1 MRRLPA
7 SVFFA
12 FCALVPMTAGAQ
24 ENTGATAAEAAA
36 AVVTGL
42 SADDLLN
49 IREAPSAL
57 GRTLGRLPNGSLVR
71 RQRCEIVDKYEW
83 CRIELVDGEEL
94 SGWAPARY
102 LEILDIAVPETAV
115 EAAAETVV
123 DGPAA
128 IPDPSPAPREAVT
141 APGEEERG
149 KAARVSTDAE
159 VPALPPGLE
168 ARFATGSSVPIDEV
182 RRPPAGANLLE
193 EEDDLPPG
201 AGGGE
206 PQDDPEEGRFD
217 PATPRPTPRPASDG
231 EPAEPGTE
239 PVSAGVDAA
248 QPVGP
253 VAEDRPDAGA
263 AHTEAGG
270 SIPCA
275 RYIGQPMTRCTL
287 RVAPKGEGAADLTI
301 LWPDGGTRL
310 IEFREGAPVGSNS
323 NETLRHTREGSLNMI
338 RIGAAER
345 FEILDALALGR

>member
-7 SVFFA
+7 SVFVA
-12 FCALVPMTAGAQ
+12 FCALVPVSAGA
-24 ENTGATAAEAAA
+24 EEITGVAAAEAAA

-71 RQRCEIVDKYEW
+71 RQRCEIVEKYEW
-83 CRIELVDGEEL
+83 CRIELVDGEAL

-102 LEILDIAVPETAV
+102 LEILDIAVPEGNTA
-115 EAAAETVV
+115 EAAAAETVV

-128 IPDPSPAPREAVT
+128 SPDPSPAP
-141 APGEEERG
+141 GEEDRG

-159 VPALPPGLE
+159 GPALPPGLE

-182 RRPPAGANLLE
+182 RRPLAGAGPNLAVE
-193 EEDDLPPG
+193 EGDLPPESD
-201 AGGGE
+201 GGE
-206 PQDDPEEGRFD
+206 TQPDPEEGGFD
-217 PATPRPTPRPASDG
+217 PATPRPTPRPTSDG
-231 EPAEPGTE
+231 EPAEPDREAASTGMD
-239 PVSAGVDAA
+239 VA
-248 QPVGP
+248 QPAGT
-253 VAEDRPDAGA
+253 VADAGA
-263 AHTEAGG
+263 ASTEAGG

-275 RYIGQPMTRCTL
+275 RYIGQPMTRCAL
-287 RVAPKGEGAADLTI
+287 RVAPKGEGAADLTV

-310 IEFREGAPVGSNS
+310 IEFREGAPLGSNS
-323 NETLRHTREGSLNMI
+323 NETLRHMREGSLNMI